1 MNTRSHRFA
10 ILPLLFL
17 IALSGCA
24 FSAAHVS
31 PDYTPEAGKKSPL
44 STISPLAISILV
56 EDQRNP
62 DERDRVGDKK
72 NNFGSVTAKVLSD
85 KEPTT
90 ILYEAL
96 KAECENNA
104 HRIIKSEDGGADA
117 SIKIGLKRY
126 WSDFAIHF
134 FDIEMKG
141 MLDTDIAILNGTDQN
156 QLVSKPLNSTYRE
169 SRQMALDG
177 AFESALNGALLEFIR
192 NFARDPSVLEALRS
206 VALQKEKR

>member
-1 MNTRSHRFA
+1 MNTRLHRST

-24 FSAAHVS
+24 FSAAHVR
-31 PDYTPEAGKKSPL
+31 PDYVPEVGKKSPL
-44 STISPLAISILV
+44 STISPLVISILV

-62 DERDRVGDKK
+62 SERDRVGDKK
-72 NNFGSVTAKVLSD
+72 NGYGSVTAKVLSD

-90 ILYEAL
+90 ILYDAL

-104 HRIIKSEDGGADA
+104 HRIVKSEDGKADA
-117 SIKIGLKRY
+117 LIKIGLKRY

-141 MLDTDIAILNGTDQN
+141 MLDTEIAISNGTDQN
-156 QLVSKPLNSTYRE
+156 PLVSKPLNGTYHE
-169 SRQMALDG
+169 SRQIALDS

-192 NFARDPSVLEALRS
+192 SFARDPSVLEALRS
-206 VALQKEKR
+206 VAVQKDKR

>member
-1 MNTRSHRFA
+1 MNTRSNRFA
-10 ILPLLFL
+10 ILPLFL
-17 IALSGCA
+17 LAALSGCA

-31 PDYTPEAGKKSPL
+31 PNYTPEAEKKSPL

-56 EDQRNP
+56 EDQRSP

-72 NNFGSVTAKVLSD
+72 NNYGSVTAKVLSD

-104 HRIIKSEDGGADA
+104 HRIIKPEDGKADA
-117 SIKIGLKRY
+117 LIKIGLKRY

-141 MLDTDIAILNGTDQN
+141 MLDTDIAILNGADQN
-156 QLVSKPLNSTYRE
+156 QLASKPLNGTYRE
-169 SRQMALDG
+169 SRQMAFDG
-177 AFESALNGALLEFIR
+177 AFEDALKGALLEFIR
-192 NFARDPSVLEALRS
+192 SFSRDPSVLEALKS

>member
-1 MNTRSHRFA
+1 M
-10 ILPLLFL
+10 
-17 IALSGCA
+17 
-24 FSAAHVS
+24 
-31 PDYTPEAGKKSPL
+31 
-44 STISPLAISILV
+44 
-56 EDQRNP
+56 
-62 DERDRVGDKK
+62 
-72 NNFGSVTAKVLSD
+72 TAKVLSD

-126 WSDFAIHF
+126 WSNFAIHF

-156 QLVSKPLNSTYRE
+156 HLVSNHSTVDIRK
-169 SRQMALDG
+169 SADG
-177 AFESALNGALLEFIR
+177 S
-192 NFARDPSVLEALRS
+192 
-206 VALQKEKR
+206 

>member
-31 PDYTPEAGKKSPL
+31 PSYTPEAGKKSPL

-62 DERDRVGDKK
+62 GEQDRVGDKK
-72 NNFGSVTAKVLSD
+72 NGYGSVTAKVLSD
-85 KEPTT
+85 KEPAT
-90 ILYEAL
+90 ILYDAL

-104 HRIIKSEDGGADA
+104 HRIIKSEDGKADA
-117 SIKIGLKRY
+117 LIKIGLKRY

-141 MLDTDIAILNGTDQN
+141 MLDTDIAILNGADQK
-156 QLVSKPLNSTYRE
+156 QLASKPLNGTYRE
-169 SRQMALDG
+169 SRQMAFDG
-177 AFESALNGALLEFIR
+177 AFEDALKGALLEFIR
-192 NFARDPSVLEALRS
+192 GFSRDPSVLEALRS

>member
-1 MNTRSHRFA
+1 MNTQLHRSA

-17 IALSGCA
+17 ITLSGCA
-24 FSAAHVS
+24 FSAAHVR
-31 PDYTPEAGKKSPL
+31 PDYTPETGKKSPL

-62 DERDRVGDKK
+62 GERDRVGDKK
-72 NNFGSVTAKVLSD
+72 NGFGSVTAKVLSD
-85 KEPTT
+85 KEPPT
-90 ILYEAL
+90 ILYDAL

-104 HRIIKSEDGGADA
+104 HRIIKAEEGKADVL
-117 SIKIGLKRY
+117 IKIGLKRY

-141 MLDTDIAILNGTDQN
+141 MLDTDITILNGTDQN
-156 QLVSKPLNSTYRE
+156 QLASEPLNSTYRE
-169 SRQMALDG
+169 SRQVALDG

-192 NFARDPSVLEALRS
+192 SFARDPNVLEALSLNNSRH
-206 VALQKEKR
+206 